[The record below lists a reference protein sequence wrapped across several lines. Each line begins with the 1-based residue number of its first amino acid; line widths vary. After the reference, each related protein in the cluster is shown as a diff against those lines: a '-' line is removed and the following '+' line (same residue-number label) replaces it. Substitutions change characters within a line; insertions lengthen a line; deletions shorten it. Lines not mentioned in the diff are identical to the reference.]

1 MINIYRN
8 EAFAFYGAKLKDQV
22 SSVSAENEEGELVV
36 SLWSHRMLPSDGK
49 AIRFAD
55 RVSRWPGPGGAEFGE
70 RIGRAYETGQ
80 VLRLIIAR
88 TNDEEAVEAGK
99 DASKLKNTFVVK
111 PQWFGRVT
119 HWDGDNYEVEFV
131 EKKRRE
137 RH

>member
-1 MINIYRN
+1 MRNIFRN
-8 EAFAFYGAKLKDQV
+8 EAFAFYGAKLEDQV
-22 SSVSAENEEGELVV
+22 SSVSAENGEGELVV
-36 SLWSHRMLPSDGK
+36 SLWGHRMLPFDGK

-55 RVSRWPGPGGAEFGE
+55 RVSRWPGPGEPEFRE

-80 VLRLIIAR
+80 VLRLVIAR
-88 TNDEEAVEAGK
+88 TDDEEAVEAGK

-111 PQWFGRVT
+111 PQLFGRVT

-131 EKKRRE
+131 EKEPRE

>member
-1 MINIYRN
+1 MINIYRD
-8 EAFAFYGAKLKDQV
+8 EAFAFYGAKLNDQV
-22 SSVSAENEEGELVV
+22 SSVSAENEQGELVV

-88 TNDEEAVEAGK
+88 TNDEEGAEAGK

-119 HWDGDNYEVEFV
+119 LWDGDNYEVEFV
-131 EKKRRE
+131 EEKP
-137 RH
+137 